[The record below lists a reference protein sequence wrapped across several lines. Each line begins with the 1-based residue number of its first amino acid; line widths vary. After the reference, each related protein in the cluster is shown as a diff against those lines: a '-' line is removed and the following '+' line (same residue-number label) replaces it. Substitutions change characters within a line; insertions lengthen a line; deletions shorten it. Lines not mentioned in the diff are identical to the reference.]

1 MTLHPKLKNNNFD
14 LLRFLFASTVFLVH
28 AYSLS
33 GSKSLS
39 AISDLLS
46 SSIAVK
52 AFFIVSG
59 FLIFMSYE
67 NTQNIKSYFLKR
79 LRRIYPAYF
88 IVIVLCVLVGAIFS
102 TYSFMQYWSL
112 DVLKYIFSNLLFLN
126 FLQPDL
132 PGLFENNKIQ
142 AINGALWTLK
152 IEVMF
157 YCFVPLAV
165 MAFKKF
171 GRIRVLI
178 TIYCLSIL
186 YSFVIFKLA
195 EQSGLAL
202 YQELQRQLPGQLT
215 FFIAG
220 ALCYYYLEAFI
231 KNAYILVVLAI
242 FCLFLQDYLP
252 WLLIEPLVLA
262 ILVVFFACVLPCL
275 GNFAKYG
282 DFSYGVYITHF
293 PILQILVS
301 LGLFYAQPFSALGL
315 ASLIVLFISFFL
327 WHLIEKQFLR
337 KSSHYVSATTS

>member
-1 MTLHPKLKNNNFD
+1 
-14 LLRFLFASTVFLVH
+14 
-28 AYSLS
+28 
-33 GSKSLS
+33 
-39 AISDLLS
+39 
-46 SSIAVK
+46 
-52 AFFIVSG
+52 
-59 FLIFMSYE
+59 
-67 NTQNIKSYFLKR
+67 
-79 LRRIYPAYF
+79 
-88 IVIVLCVLVGAIFS
+88 VGAIFS
-102 TYSFMQYWSL
+102 TYSFSQYWSL
-112 DVLKYIFSNLLFLN
+112 DVLKYIISNLLFLN

-165 MAFKKF
+165 MAFNKF
-171 GRIRVLI
+171 GRIRVLV

-186 YSFVIFKLA
+186 YSLLIFKLGD
-195 EQSGLAL
+195 QSGSSL

-242 FCLFLQDYLP
+242 FCLFLQDHLP

-262 ILVVFFACVLPCL
+262 ILVVFVACVLPYL

-301 LGLFYAQPFSALGL
+301 LGLFYTQPFFALGL
-315 ASLIVLFISFFL
+315 ASLMVLFISFFL

-337 KSSHYVSATTS
+337 KSSHYVSATAN

>member
-1 MTLHPKLKNNNFD
+1 
-14 LLRFLFASTVFLVH
+14 
-28 AYSLS
+28 
-33 GSKSLS
+33 
-39 AISDLLS
+39 LS

-67 NTQNIKSYFLKR
+67 NTQNIKNYFFKR

-88 IVIVLCVLVGAIFS
+88 VVIVLCVLVGAIFS
-102 TYSFMQYWSL
+102 TYSFSQYWSL
-112 DVLKYIFSNLLFLN
+112 DVLKYIISNLLFLN

-165 MAFKKF
+165 MAFNKF
-171 GRIRVLI
+171 GRIRVLV

-186 YSFVIFKLA
+186 YSLLIFKLGD
-195 EQSGLAL
+195 QSGSSL

-231 KNAYILVVLAI
+231 KNSYILVVLAI
-242 FCLFLQDYLP
+242 FCLFLQDHLP

-262 ILVVFFACVLPCL
+262 VLVVYAACVLPYL

-301 LGLFYAQPFSALGL
+301 FGLFYTQPFFALGL
-315 ASLIVLFISFFL
+315 ASLVVLFISFFL

-337 KSSHYVSATTS
+337 KSSHYVSATAN